1 MNSKTILI
9 TGGTG
14 LLGKGMEETAPKG
27 WKIVSLHQ
35 RDYKVDDTKADHIVL
50 DIREKKLV
58 DELFAKHKFDA
69 VIHAAGIASVDYVE
83 RHYAESLESNLVGTL
98 NISSA
103 ARRAGVYMTYVST
116 NAVFDGRKA
125 PYSESD
131 APNPVNK
138 YGQIKLQCERLVTET
153 LTDFSIMR
161 PILMYG
167 WNHPVTRPNTVT
179 WIYEKLQRGEAVELV
194 DDVTENPLY
203 NLQCGDA
210 LWAMVKKRTGGIVH
224 VAGKD
229 HCNRYEF
236 ALKIAKVFGLDA
248 SLIKRVNSKRFPDIA
263 KRPPNTT
270 LSVKRMVSELGVPA
284 VRLEEG
290 LKSMKALMRVKA

>member
-1 MNSKTILI
+1 MKTILI

-14 LLGKGMEETAPKG
+14 LLGKGMEETAPKD
-27 WKIVSLHQ
+27 WRIVSLHQ
-35 RDYKVDDTKADHIVL
+35 RDYTVDASRAEHIAL

-58 DELFAKHKFDA
+58 DALFSKHKFDA

-83 RHYAESLESNLVGTL
+83 KHYAESLESNLVGTL

-125 PYSESD
+125 PYAEND

-138 YGQIKLQCERLVTET
+138 YGQIKLQCERLVSET

-167 WNHPVTRPNTVT
+167 WNHPVTRSNTVT
-179 WIYEKLQRGEAVELV
+179 WIDDKLRRGETVEMV

-203 NLQCGDA
+203 NLQCGAA
-210 LWAMVKKRTGGIVH
+210 LWAMVRKRPAGIFH

-229 HCNRYEF
+229 RCNRYEF
-236 ALKIAKVFGLDA
+236 ALKIAKAFGLDS
-248 SLIKRVNSKRFPDIA
+248 SLIKRVSSKRFPDIA

-270 LSVKRMVSELGVPA
+270 LRVQRMEKELGVPA
-284 VRLEEG
+284 VSLEDG
-290 LKSMKALMRVKA
+290 LKSMKTRRNI